1 MSATPIRFER
11 LTHDYGSHRALHD
24 LTLSV
29 PEGSIYA
36 LLGRNGAG
44 KTTALKCLLGF
55 QTPTRGRAELLGYN
69 SMDLPPAER
78 GRIGYVAEG
87 QQLIPWMTVNGLV
100 NLQARSFPG
109 FDRERCHQW
118 LDRLG
123 LPLKRRVFRLSRGMR
138 AQLALALALAT
149 HPSVVILD
157 DPAMGLDAVV
167 RREFLEVMIELIQE
181 EGRTLL
187 FTSHILQDVERVADR
202 VGILVDGV
210 LRVDASVEKLKSS
223 VLRYRCDLEA
233 GPAELSGVVA
243 TRRMPGELSLTVVGA
258 AAEVEAALRAHGAT
272 SVDIERLA
280 LEDLFIDYTTYK
292 PGEVAA

>member
-1 MSATPIRFER
+1 MSNTPIRFER
-11 LTHDYGSHRALHD
+11 LTHFYGSQCALHD

-55 QTPTRGRAELLGYN
+55 QTPTRGRAEILGHDC
-69 SMDLPPAER
+69 MDLPPAER
-78 GRIGYVAEG
+78 ERIGYVAEG
-87 QQLIPWMTVNGLV
+87 QQLVPWMRVDGLV
-100 NLQARSFPG
+100 KLQARSFRS
-109 FDRERCHQW
+109 FDVQRCHEW

-123 LPLKRRVFRLSRGMR
+123 LPRKRRVFRLSRGMR

-149 HPSVVILD
+149 HPKVVILD

-210 LRVDASVEKLKSS
+210 LRVDATVETLKER
-223 VLRYRCDLEA
+223 VQRYRCDLEEA
-233 GPAELSGVVA
+233 PADLEGVLA
-243 TRRMPGELSLTVVGA
+243 ARRMPGELALTVVGE
-258 AAEVEAALRAHGAT
+258 AAEIEQALREHGAT
-272 SVDIERLA
+272 HVDAERMT
-280 LEDLFIDYTTYK
+280 LEDLFIDYTGRK
-292 PGEVAA
+292 PREVAA